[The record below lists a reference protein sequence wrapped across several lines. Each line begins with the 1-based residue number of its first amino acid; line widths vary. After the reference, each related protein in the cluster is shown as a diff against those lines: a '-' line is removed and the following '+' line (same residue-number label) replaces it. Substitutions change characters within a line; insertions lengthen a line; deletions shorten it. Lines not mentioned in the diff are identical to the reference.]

1 MPAELQERVPVPH
14 HHAGIVASNIEKVA
28 MHLQQQRNRE
38 ASMVKVC
45 WTGGDAA
52 LPETGTTGRDGA
64 GVAPPA
70 VVQLLHRWRERERE
84 RCRLEENGREV
95 LFFKSFATSH
105 ALVERK
111 FFLFYGKRG

>member
-14 HHAGIVASNIEKVA
+14 HHAGIVAPNIEKVA

-52 LPETGTTGRDGA
+52 LPETGNTGRDGA

-84 RCRLEENGREV
+84 RDVDWRKMGGNFFSSSLLPRL
-95 LFFKSFATSH
+95 TS
-105 ALVERK
+105 
-111 FFLFYGKRG
+111 